1 VENCAGYFLARFS
14 ELSGANG
21 FSGRLL
27 TGRTKSESIDS
38 KPKIHLKPTCMTNTN
53 YPSATPQN
61 EPNQP
66 QKSGNKN
73 LLIGILVAVLLGT
86 WGYLLWDKNKSGEQV
101 QLAQTQSENYM
112 SQRDSLKSMFDE
124 AQLRLDSITGAN
136 NSLQGEKSTLLKQI
150 ESDKAQI
157 RRILNDK
164 NATAADLKKAQEL
177 IANLN
182 NQIGNLEAE
191 VARLTGENQELTANN
206 QQLSSEKQVLEQNL
220 QTSATEKEALAQT
233 VDVGSTF
240 SAANIQITPVDER
253 KNGKEKNTSKAK
265 RVDKLVVSFDVENRI
280 ARSGPADM
288 YIMVTAP
295 DGKVVADPSLGS
307 GTLTTRTDGD
317 KPFTTKVPIEYEQ
330 GTRKAVQFPIRQE
343 DFQRGDYKI
352 EIYHNGFKIG
362 EGIRTLKKGGLFG

>member
-1 VENCAGYFLARFS
+1 
-14 ELSGANG
+14 
-21 FSGRLL
+21 
-27 TGRTKSESIDS
+27 
-38 KPKIHLKPTCMTNTN
+38 MTNTN

-191 VARLTGENQELTANN
+191 VARLTGENQELSANN

-253 KNGKEKNTSKAK
+253 KNGKEKILQRPN
-265 RVDKLVVSFDVENRI
+265 VSTNWLY
-280 ARSGPADM
+280 PLM
-288 YIMVTAP
+288 
-295 DGKVVADPSLGS
+295 
-307 GTLTTRTDGD
+307 
-317 KPFTTKVPIEYEQ
+317 
-330 GTRKAVQFPIRQE
+330 
-343 DFQRGDYKI
+343 
-352 EIYHNGFKIG
+352 
-362 EGIRTLKKGGLFG
+362 